1 MANPKM
7 YRPEWISD
15 RLRQPWQAEAE
26 KYEATAKA
34 AAGTRCVDGRHLA
47 AYGSD
52 QRLVT
57 CLLQKDHSRTDPIGL
72 ELDSVERRNGAR

>member
-34 AAGTRCVDGRHLA
+34 AAGTRCVVADITRLMGQTRVWLP
-47 AYGSD
+47 AYY
-52 QRLVT
+52 
-57 CLLQKDHSRTDPIGL
+57 KKIIPAPIPLG
-72 ELDSVERRNGAR
+72 